1 MGPGP
6 GFRPVG
12 GREALYE
19 KMKVPKPKKLREVP
33 GYLRAVFGGTFS
45 RLLYIFRLVYEAR
58 PLLLFVMIFMSVFN
72 GVMPVVGTYITA
84 NLLSRIVQR
93 FADPSVDLWL
103 P

>member
-33 GYLRAVFGGTFS
+33 GTSAPFSAVPSPAFS
-45 RLLYIFRLVYEAR
+45 IS
-58 PLLLFVMIFMSVFN
+58 SV
-72 GVMPVVGTYITA
+72 
-84 NLLSRIVQR
+84 LSMRQDR
-93 FADPSVDLWL
+93 SFFSS
-103 P
+103 